1 MDSIDVAITWIL
13 IFFTIVCIVLLLMPL
28 QKMHEIAGNIFVVL
42 THAMVIPVY
51 VHFSQDH
58 WYTSHGQWYVAIV
71 TNSLVASLVYH
82 ICKIVDVLAI
92 EATHWD
98 ISAQNFLLLAT
109 LVILVD
115 EDNVP
120 SSLGY
125 VAISLSAIFVAS
137 FGEVYAL
144 GFKVFEWAALLI
156 FIVLTFYVIKRT
168 IYPVQKRE
176 KSYLH
181 VASALVVAA
190 GITFALS
197 TSTVKDRVHED
208 FSQHLDNTYGI
219 IHSMWHVY
227 AYSMLYF
234 ALKALVRHPREFS
247 TLNDTFDEMIIS
259 S

>member
-1 MDSIDVAITWIL
+1 MIT
-13 IFFTIVCIVLLLMPL
+13 
-28 QKMHEIAGNIFVVL
+28 Q
-42 THAMVIPVY
+42 
-51 VHFSQDH
+51 
-58 WYTSHGQWYVAIV
+58 
-71 TNSLVASLVYH
+71 
-82 ICKIVDVLAI
+82 
-92 EATHWD
+92 
-98 ISAQNFLLLAT
+98 
-109 LVILVD
+109 
-115 EDNVP
+115 
-120 SSLGY
+120 
-125 VAISLSAIFVAS
+125 
-137 FGEVYAL
+137 
-144 GFKVFEWAALLI
+144 
-156 FIVLTFYVIKRT
+156 
-168 IYPVQKRE
+168 